1 MHSFIRECK
10 GHKMIGLVKMVVKVG
25 VKSGLLPSKAGDFV
39 NMIEANK
46 WS

>member
-1 MHSFIRECK
+1 
-10 GHKMIGLVKMVVKVG
+10 MIGLVKLVVKVG
-25 VKSGLLPSKAGDFV
+25 VKSELLPNKAGIFV